1 MTNQAVPNNYVEA
14 MVRLKSRVST
24 MEDRPQQDHAA
35 KAIERTIEDGSI
47 LVCQAG
53 TGVGKSN
60 AGLIPAITSGKR
72 VVYATATKVLQSQ
85 IVDKDLPFLQ
95 EHLGIDFTF
104 ASLKGWASY
113 ICHSKLT
120 ELDDAGIRQ
129 ALLDELEA
137 DPLHIGDRESFA
149 VELTDRDWMNLSL
162 SSDECPGRKQ
172 CPFGPVCKPQAARDR
187 ILLADVAVVN
197 HSVLATDALVQ
208 DASEGGFS
216 LVGPAEV
223 VIVDEAHELE
233 EFISGV
239 MGEQF
244 TEGSI
249 RHLDGLFRTF
259 CRKVDLGELNDVA
272 DAAAD
277 ELNAAGREFFASLRP
292 GRLLHRDVVEAQD
305 VFLRLLQAYSGVWQV
320 LTSEDARE
328 GTNRLPDMTDRNRV
342 RAGRERMTKTV
353 VKKIDALKMML
364 LQPDHEL
371 VRYVEEQTKMYRGRR
386 ETSRVLK
393 STPVSIAPWAREKLW
408 PLYESAVLIS
418 ATILVDGSADYIA
431 SRLGLDRY
439 TAMDAGTPFDY
450 QNQAVLFIPVDL
462 AEPSGANRNRWEN
475 MAPEMM
481 LELVKSS
488 GGGALLL
495 FTSNKQLQ
503 AAWDAIRHRIPFECK
518 RQGEESNQKLMAWFR
533 EETNGVLFA
542 TRSFFTGAS
551 FEGDTCRLV
560 VIDKLP
566 FPVPTEPVFE
576 ARCEEIKRRGGNDF
590 AELTIPMMTLPLQQG
605 AGRLI
610 RTKRDRGVVA
620 ILDPRLKTKGYGAK
634 IVRSLPP
641 MRQSSNIDDIAAFFA
656 AEVVA

>member
-1 MTNQAVPNNYVEA
+1 MTNQAIPTNYAEA

-35 KAIERTIEDGSI
+35 RAIEKAIEDGSI

-60 AGLIPAITSGKR
+60 AGLIPAITSGQR

-113 ICHSKLT
+113 ICHSKLAEFDEADT
-120 ELDDAGIRQ
+120 RQ
-129 ALLDELEA
+129 ALLDELEDDA
-137 DPLHIGDRESFA
+137 DHIGDRESFSI
-149 VELTDRDWMNLSL
+149 ELTDKQWMNLSL
-162 SSDECPGRKQ
+162 SSDECPGRKS
-172 CPFGPVCKPQAARDR
+172 CPFGPTCKPQAARDR
-187 ILLADVAVVN
+187 ILTADVAVVN

-208 DASEGGFS
+208 DLSDGGFS
-216 LVGPAEV
+216 LIGPADV

-259 CRKVDLGELNDVA
+259 CRKVDLGEMNDTAEV
-272 DAAAD
+272 AAD
-277 ELNAAGREFFASLRP
+277 EMTAAGREFFDSLKP
-292 GRLLHRDVVEAQD
+292 GRLLHRDVVENQD
-305 VFLRLLQAYSGVWQV
+305 AFVRLLQAYSGLWQV
-320 LTSEDARE
+320 LTSEEARE

-353 VKKIDALKMML
+353 IKKIEALKMML
-364 LQPDHEL
+364 LQGDHEL
-371 VRYVEEQTKMYRGRR
+371 VRYVEEQTKTFRGRR
-386 ETSRVLK
+386 ETSKVLK

-408 PLYESAVLIS
+408 PLYESAILIS
-418 ATILVDGSADYIA
+418 ATILVDGSANYIA
-431 SRLGLDRY
+431 SRLGLDNY

-450 QNQAVLFIPVDL
+450 PKQAVLFVPTNL

-475 MAPEMM
+475 MAPEMT
-481 LELVKSS
+481 LELVKTS

-495 FTSNKQLQ
+495 FTSNKVLNQT
-503 AAWDAIRHRIPFECK
+503 WDAIAHRIPFECK
-518 RQGEESNQKLMAWFR
+518 RQGEESNQRLMSWFR

-576 ARCEEIKRRGGNDF
+576 ARCEEIVRRGGDSF
-590 AELTIPMMTLPLQQG
+590 GELTIPMMTLPLQQG

-620 ILDPRLKTKGYGAK
+620 ILDPRLKTKGYGGK
-634 IVRSLPP
+634 IIRSLPP
-641 MRQSSNIDDIAAFFA
+641 MRQSTKIEDVVDFFA
-656 AEVVA
+656 AEPVS

>member
-1 MTNQAVPNNYVEA
+1 MTQAPQNYTEA
-14 MVRLKSRVST
+14 MVRLKDRVPT
-24 MEDRPQQDHAA
+24 MEDRPQQDTAA
-35 KAIERTIEDGSI
+35 LAIERAIKDESI

-60 AGLIPAITSGKR
+60 AALIPAITSGKR

-85 IVDKDLPFLQ
+85 IVEKDLPFLQ

-113 ICHSKLT
+113 LCHSKLA
-120 ELDDAGIRQ
+120 EFADAGIRQ

-137 DPLHIGDRESFA
+137 DPDHTGDREGFSIDL
-149 VELTDRDWMNLSL
+149 EDRDWMNLSL
-162 SSDECPGRKQ
+162 SSEECPGRKS
-172 CPFGPVCKPQAARDR
+172 CPFGDVCKPQAARDR
-187 ILLADVAVVN
+187 ILTADVAVVN

-208 DASEGGFS
+208 GLSEGGFS
-216 LVGPAEV
+216 LVGPADV

-249 RHLDGLFRTF
+249 RHLDSQFRTF
-259 CRKVDLGELNDVA
+259 TRKVDLGAMNDAADDVA
-272 DAAAD
+272 D
-277 ELNAAGREFFASLRP
+277 EMLAAGRAFFADLKV
-292 GRLLHRDVVEAQD
+292 GRLRHADVVEQAD
-305 VFLRLLQAYSGVWQV
+305 AFERLLRAYSGVWSV
-320 LTSEDARE
+320 LMSEEARE

-342 RAGRERMTKTV
+342 RASRERLRKMTAN
-353 VKKIDALKMML
+353 KIEALKAML

-371 VRYVEEQTKMYRGRR
+371 VRYVEESFRMFQGRR
-386 ETSRVLK
+386 TAVRVLK
-393 STPVSIAPWAREKLW
+393 STPVSIAPWAREVLW
-408 PLYESAVLIS
+408 PLYPTAILIS
-418 ATILVDGSADYIA
+418 ATILVDGSSDYVA
-431 SRLGLDRY
+431 SRLGLDQHTRL
-439 TAMDAGTPFDY
+439 DAGTPFDY
-450 QNQAVLFIPVDL
+450 QKQAVLFIPDSSFP
-462 AEPSGANRNRWEN
+462 EPSGQDRNRWEN

-495 FTSNKQLQ
+495 FTSTKQLTLAYDQ
-503 AAWDAIRHRIPFECK
+503 IAHRMPFECK
-518 RQGEESNQKLMAWFR
+518 RQGDETNKKLMNWFR
-533 EETNGVLFA
+533 EEHDGVLFA

-560 VIDKLP
+560 VIDKMP

-576 ARCEEIKRRGGNDF
+576 ARCEEVKMRGGNDF

-610 RTKRDRGVVA
+610 RTKKDRGVVA
-620 ILDPRLKTKGYGAK
+620 ILDPRMKTKGYGAK

-641 MRQSSNIDDIAAFFA
+641 MRLSTALSDVATFFA
-656 AEVVA
+656 VEPVS

>member
-1 MTNQAVPNNYVEA
+1 MTNQAIPTNYAEA

-35 KAIERTIEDGSI
+35 RAIEKAIEDGSI

-60 AGLIPAITSGKR
+60 AGLIPAITSGQR

-113 ICHSKLT
+113 ICHSKLAEFDEADT
-120 ELDDAGIRQ
+120 RQ
-129 ALLDELEA
+129 ALLDELEDDA
-137 DPLHIGDRESFA
+137 DHIGDRESFSI
-149 VELTDRDWMNLSL
+149 ELTDKQWMNLSL
-162 SSDECPGRKQ
+162 SSDECPGRKS
-172 CPFGPVCKPQAARDR
+172 CPFGSTCKPQAARDR
-187 ILLADVAVVN
+187 ILTADVAVVN

-208 DASEGGFS
+208 DLSDGGFS
-216 LVGPAEV
+216 LIGPADV

-259 CRKVDLGELNDVA
+259 CRKVDLGEMNDTAEV
-272 DAAAD
+272 AAD
-277 ELNAAGREFFASLRP
+277 EMTAAGREFFDSLKP
-292 GRLLHRDVVEAQD
+292 GRLLHRDVVENQD
-305 VFLRLLQAYSGVWQV
+305 AFVRLLQAYSGLWQV
-320 LTSEDARE
+320 LTSEEARE

-353 VKKIDALKMML
+353 IKKIEALKMML
-364 LQPDHEL
+364 LQGDHEL
-371 VRYVEEQTKMYRGRR
+371 VRYVEEQTKTFRGRR
-386 ETSRVLK
+386 ETSKVLK

-408 PLYESAVLIS
+408 PLYESAILIS
-418 ATILVDGSADYIA
+418 ATILVDGSANYIA
-431 SRLGLDRY
+431 SRLGLDNY

-450 QNQAVLFIPVDL
+450 PKQAVLFVPTNL

-475 MAPEMM
+475 MAPEMT
-481 LELVKSS
+481 LELVKTS

-495 FTSNKQLQ
+495 FTSNKVLNQT
-503 AAWDAIRHRIPFECK
+503 WDAIAHRIPFECK
-518 RQGEESNQKLMAWFR
+518 RQGEESNQRLMSWFR

-576 ARCEEIKRRGGNDF
+576 ARCEEIVRRGGDSF
-590 AELTIPMMTLPLQQG
+590 GELTIPMMTLPLQQG

-620 ILDPRLKTKGYGAK
+620 ILDPRLKTKGYGGK
-634 IVRSLPP
+634 IIRSLPP
-641 MRQSSNIDDIAAFFA
+641 MRQSTKIEDVVDFFA
-656 AEVVA
+656 AEPVS